1 MPDRFSQHIDDRI
14 AEEAA
19 GWIARLQSSDATE
32 RDRQEFQ
39 LWLKRDAAHQS
50 AYDELKTLWADL
62 KDVPIPS
69 GRLKKL
75 RMSRRATVRNI
86 VTIGIIAALSVTLY
100 RMGFVDRMRA
110 DYYTAIGEVRSI
122 TLADGSRV
130 DLNTDSAIVV
140 RYSQAERRIQ
150 LLRGEAFF
158 DVVRNPE
165 RPFVVDDASLTAT
178 ALGTQY
184 DVRAASGDSLGDVR
198 VEQGRVEVIS
208 GEHQVILEAGGVAS
222 LTTPGRFSVTTA
234 DVANETAW
242 RSGKLVFSGQPLREV
257 LTTLDRYR
265 HGRIVVMDS
274 AAAEQRVSG
283 IFDLNDTDQ
292 ALRVLEENL
301 PVSVTHLTGLMVV
314 VRSR

>member
-1 MPDRFSQHIDDRI
+1 
-14 AEEAA
+14 
-19 GWIARLQSSDATE
+19 
-32 RDRQEFQ
+32 
-39 LWLKRDAAHQS
+39 
-50 AYDELKTLWADL
+50 
-62 KDVPIPS
+62 
-69 GRLKKL
+69 
-75 RMSRRATVRNI
+75 
-86 VTIGIIAALSVTLY
+86 
-100 RMGFVDRMRA
+100 
-110 DYYTAIGEVRSI
+110 
-122 TLADGSRV
+122 
-130 DLNTDSAIVV
+130 
-140 RYSQAERRIQ
+140 
-150 LLRGEAFF
+150 
-158 DVVRNPE
+158 
-165 RPFVVDDASLTAT
+165 
-178 ALGTQY
+178 
-184 DVRAASGDSLGDVR
+184 VR